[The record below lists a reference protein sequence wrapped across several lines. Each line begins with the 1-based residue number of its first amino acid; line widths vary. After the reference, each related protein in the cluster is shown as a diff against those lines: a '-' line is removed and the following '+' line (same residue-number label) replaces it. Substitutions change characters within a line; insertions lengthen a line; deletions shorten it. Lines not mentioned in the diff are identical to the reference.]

1 MHNYI
6 ILHFFLQKSI
16 GQSKLFATIPN
27 LKTSSTPE
35 LSKIEFVLGMLEL
48 MGKVQRSDV
57 SLASTMFDRLD
68 GNDDGL
74 IDCEEMALTMQQ
86 LQQEQGS
93 PVTKNNNTPY

>member
-1 MHNYI
+1 
-6 ILHFFLQKSI
+6 
-16 GQSKLFATIPN
+16 
-27 LKTSSTPE
+27 
-35 LSKIEFVLGMLEL
+35 
-48 MGKVQRSDV
+48 
-57 SLASTMFDRLD
+57 LD